1 MLEMGDGTPFSV
13 YAFEDTA
20 GCSCGPAYSDDAVL
34 GENINTWQDLGW
46 SSIHSAFN

>member
-1 MLEMGDGTPFSV
+1 MLEMGDGT
-13 YAFEDTA
+13 FEDTA

-46 SSIHSAFN
+46 SSIHSAFSLS